1 MSNHRDSQKL
11 FEELKNL
18 ITEQRNP
25 ETERIDTASIG
36 EILRL
41 ISKEDSR
48 VHSAVKEELWAIE
61 EGVNIIVGTF
71 ENGGRLFYIGAGTS
85 GRLGVLDASECPPTF
100 GSDPEMVQGIIAGG
114 YDALIRSQEG
124 AEDDEDEG
132 VNDLL
137 ARNFCKLDVLC
148 GLTASKRTP
157 YVIGALKY
165 ARSLGAKTIYITCT
179 PRSELKVKA
188 DVAICPVVGPEAIM
202 GSTRMKAGTAQ
213 KMVLNML
220 TTSSFIR
227 LGKVYKNMMI
237 DLQMT
242 SRKLVERSKRVVMMV
257 TGVDY
262 KTAEKILHEAKGHV
276 KTAIIMILGNVSF
289 ETSVRELSKADGF
302 VRIALQNLGIR
313 KE

>member
-1 MSNHRDSQKL
+1 MSNHIDSKKL

-18 ITEQRNP
+18 ITEQSNP
-25 ETERIDTASIG
+25 ETERIDTASVA

-61 EGVNIIVGTF
+61 EGVNIIVDAF

-114 YDALIRSQEG
+114 YNALIRAQEG
-124 AEDDEDEG
+124 AEDDKIRG

-157 YVIGALKY
+157 YVIGALEY
-165 ARSLGAKTIYITCT
+165 AHRLGAKTIYITCT
-179 PRSELKVKA
+179 PRSELKLKA

-220 TTSSFIR
+220 TTASFIR

-262 KTAEKILHEAKGHV
+262 KTAEKVLHEAKGHV
-276 KTAIIMILGNVSF
+276 KTAIVMILGNVPL
-289 ETSVRELSKADGF
+289 ETAVRELSKADGF
-302 VRIALQNLGIR
+302 VRTALQNLGIR